1 MHLYHFLILLW
12 STTLQTSH
20 SSQQNQQMEYL
31 KALNDTVQVMERLL
45 SFYEDQ
51 VNAVN
56 LDAIY
61 GLRVTEGALAVSLS
75 EHGETFWQTVEMKN
89 IYKRLNK
96 LQQLASSI
104 NNRAQASIEKQATDY
119 YYKFKDIVVKPW
131 IFFKD
136 FGYRKLPVD
145 EVKVIKVK
153 NETPTWDEST
163 SDRCMSEVLGTN
175 PNHTKCSFTS
185 VCMNAITDLN
195 QIYYGPTHQILFLT
209 LALMYGCEVK
219 YSKFIT
225 QRLGYDVDGLIE
237 NRCVRVMSEMMG
249 LEEPSVQVSARDL
262 YMEQSFVCSLH
273 GYEEFL
279 NLIRLGNILSWQRNV
294 GCFGTVKD
302 EVDDD
307 KETGAILPDERKR
320 GTLGDSRGRVGTFGA
335 NHEMPLGSL
344 EGNVG
349 HRTRKNVGSFGSMR
363 RLLVDVS
370 VAHDCSAHESGVAA
384 GLLGCYTKWL
394 LTKLDTGKEEPSIVP
409 NTKTT
414 ETVLTNNNQPHET
427 STKNRPTTGKMNK
440 DKNKLNGGTFSST
453 NKNKNIETNKIVTTR
468 AEKIYMRSLVISF
481 VTSFLTA
488 AVVLSLYKI
497 AESCL
502 SRNNRSKGQYKR
514 LIDA

>member
-1 MHLYHFLILLW
+1 MGMYHFLIVLLW
-12 STTLQTSH
+12 STTLQATH
-20 SSQQNQQMEYL
+20 SSEQDQQMRYL

-61 GLRVTEGALAVSLS
+61 GLRVAEGALAVSLR
-75 EHGETFWQTVEMKN
+75 EHGETFWQAAETRN
-89 IYKRLNK
+89 IYKRLNR
-96 LQQLASSI
+96 LHQLAGSI

-131 IFFKD
+131 SFFRD

-153 NETPTWDEST
+153 NETSTWDESA
-163 SDRCMSEVLGTN
+163 SDRCMSEVMGTS
-175 PNHTKCSFTS
+175 PKHTKCSFTPA
-185 VCMNAITDLN
+185 CMNAITDLN
-195 QIYYGPTHQILFLT
+195 QVNYGPTHQILFLT

-225 QRLGYDVDGLIE
+225 QRLGYDVEGLIE
-237 NRCVRVMSEMMG
+237 NRCVRVMSEIVG
-249 LEEPSVQVSARDL
+249 LEETGVEVSARDL
-262 YMEQSFVCSLH
+262 YMEQAFVCALH

-279 NLIRLGNILSWQRNV
+279 NLIRLGNILSWQRDV
-294 GCFGTVKD
+294 GCFGELKD

-307 KETGAILPDERKR
+307 KETGAVLPDERKR
-320 GTLGDSRGRVGTFGA
+320 GTLDDSRERVGTFGV
-335 NHEMPLGSL
+335 NHEMAVGSL

-349 HRTRKNVGSFGSMR
+349 YPTRKNVGSFGSMR

-370 VAHDCSAHESGVAA
+370 VAHGCSAHESGVAA
-384 GLLGCYTKWL
+384 GLLGSYTKWL
-394 LTKLDTGKEEPSIVP
+394 LTKLDVGKEEPSVVP
-409 NTKTT
+409 NAKTT
-414 ETVLTNNNQPHET
+414 GTVLTSNNLSHET
-427 STKNRPTTGKMNK
+427 STRNRPTGENK
-440 DKNKLNGGTFSST
+440 NTNKLKRDTSSST
-453 NKNKNIETNKIVTTR
+453 KKNKNIKTNKMVNTKTK
-468 AEKIYMRSLVISF
+468 EIYMRSVLISF

-502 SRNNRSKGQYKR
+502 SHDHRSRGQYKR